1 MGASIRTGNYVR
13 GSLVSHKASQ
23 LLDHGVT
30 LFQRHLSLAARDV
43 LAQCIETAQ
52 REACLSVEI
61 ECHLLS
67 GVNWIQMKHPEK
79 ALQHFEAAHQ
89 LIGVAGDSHVAY
101 PNVMFDLAL
110 AHSLLGNVDEALTYA
125 GEAWDIAGRDVEYT
139 LKAEVA
145 LLLGSLY
152 VAQERWDQASEF
164 SKIALADFERS
175 QHRAGAAKALNN
187 IGLICVETGEY
198 EKAFASLHRALELK
212 KELDD
217 VNASVYTLTELGR
230 LSYKQGDLAMAIRY
244 GRTALQILWEN
255 VAHMDKAEVAR
266 LCRLFGSV
274 AAMTG
279 DAQGASANLQRA
291 STYYAQLGLWR
302 EWSAANGE
310 LQAVIR
316 EGRRKPPARVR
327 IEWQDNQ
334 MLRYLTTLLGL
345 MDTMEGLYPELRG
358 KSELVTNYA
367 LLLGEACGMSDDER
381 QHLSH
386 AARLADIGLTS
397 PDIETGNGEL
407 GRNSG
412 PNHPLMSEK
421 ILAMFSVSE
430 ECRLAVRYH
439 HEHVDG
445 SGKPDGLKG
454 QEIPLA
460 SRILA
465 VVDAY
470 VTRATV
476 GVDETPPG
484 HVAAMEYLWQEA
496 DRRLDANLVKVFS
509 EMHEVMEPA
518 IGS

>member
-1 MGASIRTGNYVR
+1 M
-13 GSLVSHKASQ
+13 SHKAIQ
-23 LLDHGVT
+23 LLDQGVT

-43 LAQCIETAQ
+43 LAQCIEAAQ
-52 REACLSVEI
+52 QEANLPAEI
-61 ECHLLS
+61 EGHLLS
-67 GVNWIQMKHPEK
+67 GINWIHMKRPEMG
-79 ALQHFEAAHQ
+79 LRHFEAAYQ
-89 LIGVAGDSHVAY
+89 LVDAHSKYHAAY
-101 PNVMFDLAL
+101 PNVLFDLAL

-125 GEAWDIAGRDVEYT
+125 QEAWEIADRDAECT
-139 LKAEVA
+139 LKSEVA
-145 LLLGSLY
+145 LLLGSLHI
-152 VAQERWDQASEF
+152 AQESWEQASEF
-164 SKIALADFERS
+164 SNLALVDFEQSHNRS
-175 QHRAGAAKALNN
+175 GAAKALNN
-187 IGLICVETGEY
+187 IGLIYVETGEY
-198 EKAFASLHRALELK
+198 EKAFVSLHRALELK

-230 LSYKQGDLAMAIRY
+230 LAYKQGDLAMAIRY
-244 GRTALQILWEN
+244 GRMALQILWEN

-274 AAMTG
+274 VAMTG
-279 DAQGASANLQRA
+279 DHQGASANLQRA

-302 EWSAANGE
+302 EWSAANSE
-310 LQAVIR
+310 LQTVIH
-316 EGRRKPPARVR
+316 EGRRKYPARVR

-358 KSELVTNYA
+358 KSELVTKYA
-367 LLLGEACGMSDDER
+367 LLLGEACGLADEER

-397 PDIETGNGEL
+397 HEASSGYGQ
-407 GRNSG
+407 GSANSS

-421 ILAMFSVSE
+421 ILEMFSVSE
-430 ECRLAVRYH
+430 ECRLAVRHH

-445 SGKPDGLKG
+445 SGKPDGLRG

-476 GVDETPPG
+476 GAEGTPPG
-484 HVAAMEYLWQEA
+484 HAAAMKYLWQEA
-496 DRRLDANLVKVFS
+496 DRRLDANLVELFAQ
-509 EMHEVMEPA
+509 MHEVMEPA

>member
-1 MGASIRTGNYVR
+1 M
-13 GSLVSHKASQ
+13 
-23 LLDHGVT
+23 
-30 LFQRHLSLAARDV
+30 
-43 LAQCIETAQ
+43 LAQCIEVAQ
-52 REACLSVEI
+52 QEANLAVEI
-61 ECHLLS
+61 EGHLLS
-67 GVNWIQMKHPEK
+67 GVNWIHMKRPEMGLK
-79 ALQHFEAAHQ
+79 HFEAAYQ
-89 LIGVAGDSHVAY
+89 LVDVHGKYHAAY
-101 PNVMFDLAL
+101 PNVLFDLAL

-125 GEAWDIAGRDVEYT
+125 RKAWDIAGSEAECT
-139 LKAEVA
+139 LKPEVA

-152 VAQERWDQASEF
+152 IAQESWEQAHEF
-164 SKIALADFERS
+164 SQLALAEFERCDDRS
-175 QHRAGAAKALNN
+175 GAAKALNN
-187 IGLICVETGEY
+187 IGLIYVETAEY
-198 EKAFASLHRALELK
+198 KKAFVSLHRALELK

-217 VNASVYTLTELGR
+217 INASVYTLTELGR
-230 LSYKQGDLAMAIRY
+230 LAYKQGDLAMAIRY
-244 GRTALQILWEN
+244 GRMALQILWEN

-279 DAQGASANLQRA
+279 DYQGASANLQRA

-302 EWSAANGE
+302 EWSAANSE
-310 LQAVIR
+310 LQTLIH
-316 EGRRKPPARVR
+316 EGRRRNPARVH

-334 MLRYLTTLLGL
+334 MLRYLTALLGL

-358 KSELVTNYA
+358 KSELVTKYA
-367 LLLGEACGMSDDER
+367 LLLGEACGLGNEER
-381 QHLSH
+381 QHLSN

-397 PDIETGNGEL
+397 SENGQ
-407 GRNSG
+407 NSSA

-430 ECRLAVRYH
+430 ECRLAVRHH

-445 SGKPDGLKG
+445 SGKPDGLRG

-476 GVDETPPG
+476 GADGIRPG
-484 HVAAMEYLWQEA
+484 HAAAMEYLQQEA
-496 DRRLDANLVKVFS
+496 DRRLDARLVELFAQ
-509 EMHEVMEPA
+509 MHEVMEPA